1 MAASQ
6 SRKTTSAKAAAVQYP
21 RPKLACSRG
30 SLVQCDQ
37 HPRVDFSTKE
47 PHRRDKSRS
56 TLSLLF
62 TFLAH
67 NYHIIHNLLCAPNH
81 LLRYRASACRSFV
94 CRLSAATLHYTATPE
109 LRYHV
114 HFSQHL
120 NLHTP
125 ASFDLPDRA
134 HIWQLAADSGTD
146 HLHSADTNAQ
156 HAKEGSRLDTCTG
169 PTARE
174 AREGQ

>member
-1 MAASQ
+1 VNSMAASQ

-67 NYHIIHNLLCAPNH
+67 NYYINHNLLCAPTH

-94 CRLSAATLHYTATPE
+94 CRLSAAILHYAL
-109 LRYHV
+109 LRRIALSRA
-114 HFSQHL
+114 FSTTSLPSRLGLIQPAGS
-120 NLHTP
+120 HT
-125 ASFDLPDRA
+125 
-134 HIWQLAADSGTD
+134 HLAASRRFWNRPPTQRRHKRPTCKRGT
-146 HLHSADTNAQ
+146 AA
-156 HAKEGSRLDTCTG
+156 
-169 PTARE
+169 
-174 AREGQ
+174 